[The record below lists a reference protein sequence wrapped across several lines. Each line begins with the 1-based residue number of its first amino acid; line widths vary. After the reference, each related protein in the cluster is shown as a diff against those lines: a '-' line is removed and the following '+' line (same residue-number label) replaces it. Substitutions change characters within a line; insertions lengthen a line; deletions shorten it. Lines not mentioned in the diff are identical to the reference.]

1 MKRNLRMGLVLF
13 IASSTFAM
21 GFSGCGESGR
31 QQETSIEN
39 SVYENDDND
48 VADVTDDGDIAV
60 ADDND
65 EKKPDTEKLVNRMTD
80 KEVGLAKKTE
90 FQLLDK
96 PWESVTDSDKDGG
109 GSDKNSEGA
118 GATEKREE
126 TEEDYSALKD
136 KICYCEGIGAVVH
149 GEPLFNALPPKDYTG
164 GAGKID
170 FLHFNSKTSE
180 TIYETIEFDSFDDAK
195 EKFRA
200 EYDEIIAGGFPKVPA
215 DEDYNNLIMLYD
227 AVISGDYEP
236 IEQDYLDKYMDFY
249 YGSFDE
255 TDSDSMYWE
264 MDEEKVAE
272 IQDHITEY
280 HLYDEELDIGFTV
293 HVITPP
299 SYEESTA
306 YPALVMT
313 DAVWRFNDVTSLY
326 GAMSEGKAKPQIL
339 ITIGFEYDVDGWDNE
354 VRGNILCNHKKEFLD
369 FITDNMMP
377 YLSGDYNFDYSNS
390 TLFGHSQG
398 GVFTHYAAFNYDRYE
413 NIPFE
418 NYIIGSPTFW
428 TPYFTGVSD
437 YEEYKNEYGYFDR
450 NESYDRNLFITAGD
464 MEDEDY
470 EEYFGENDSTLEGVE
485 NLKERLRTH
494 GVTTYEVKIY
504 SSHHYQYVPEMLM
517 EYITR

>member
-1 MKRNLRMGLVLF
+1 MKRNLRRGLVLF
-13 IASSTFAM
+13 IASSTFVM
-21 GFSGCGESGR
+21 GFSRCGESGR

-48 VADVTDDGDIAV
+48 VADVTDDGDVAV

-109 GSDKNSEGA
+109 ESDKNSEGA

-126 TEEDYSALKD
+126 PEEDYSALKD

-227 AVISGDYEP
+227 AVI
-236 IEQDYLDKYMDFY
+236 
-249 YGSFDE
+249 
-255 TDSDSMYWE
+255 
-264 MDEEKVAE
+264 
-272 IQDHITEY
+272 
-280 HLYDEELDIGFTV
+280 
-293 HVITPP
+293 
-299 SYEESTA
+299 
-306 YPALVMT
+306 
-313 DAVWRFNDVTSLY
+313 
-326 GAMSEGKAKPQIL
+326 
-339 ITIGFEYDVDGWDNE
+339 
-354 VRGNILCNHKKEFLD
+354 
-369 FITDNMMP
+369 
-377 YLSGDYNFDYSNS
+377 
-390 TLFGHSQG
+390 
-398 GVFTHYAAFNYDRYE
+398 
-413 NIPFE
+413 
-418 NYIIGSPTFW
+418 
-428 TPYFTGVSD
+428 
-437 YEEYKNEYGYFDR
+437 
-450 NESYDRNLFITAGD
+450 
-464 MEDEDY
+464 
-470 EEYFGENDSTLEGVE
+470 
-485 NLKERLRTH
+485 
-494 GVTTYEVKIY
+494 
-504 SSHHYQYVPEMLM
+504 
-517 EYITR
+517 